1 MGIST
6 AMQTGVAGLSANSA
20 KVGKISENIANA
32 NTVGY
37 KRNFADLVTTQAG
50 GGNSAAGVRAVD
62 RMEVSR
68 GGTPITTNSLTDL
81 SIAGDGFFIVSKNP
95 NDPVEANY
103 FLSRAGSFT
112 PDENGNLKNSAGYF
126 LAGYPYQ
133 PDGNIGAIDRNG
145 FGDLNTVALGD
156 IELQAEPTTR
166 MAVTGNLPEQETGV
180 AAPGA
185 PFISS
190 KSIFNPLGGIE
201 RMQLSWQPTATANQW
216 TLTVSDGAG
225 VDYGSV
231 DVEFADSGPNAGAPS
246 AFTNDTNLATAPA
259 DFSFVAAT
267 GTATL
272 TLDNGTFGQQVFDMT
287 LGAPGTFDGVTQFN
301 GDFTPQKFD
310 IDGSG
315 VAGIARTEIDDNGD
329 VIGVFDNGVRR
340 SLFQIPVGRVINPDG
355 LIAEDGNVYRLSRE
369 AGEFQIF
376 DAGVG
381 DTGTVQANSLEGSN
395 VDIATE
401 LTDLIATQRAYS
413 SNAKIVTTADEML
426 AETMQIK
433 R

>member
-1 MGIST
+1 MSIST
-6 AMQTGVAGLSANSA
+6 AMLTGVAGLSANSA

-32 NTVGY
+32 NTIGY
-37 KRNFADLVTTQAG
+37 KREFADLVTTRSGGDDGAG
-50 GGNSAAGVRAVD
+50 AVRSVD
-62 RMEVSR
+62 RKEVSR
-68 GGTPITTNSLTDL
+68 GGTPITTNSPTDL
-81 SIAGDGFFIVSKNP
+81 SIAGDGFFVVSKNP

-103 FLSRAGSFT
+103 FLTRAGSFT

-133 PDGNIGAIDRNG
+133 PDGTIGAVDRNG
-145 FGDLNTVALGD
+145 FGGMNTVSIGD

-166 MAVTGNLPEQETGV
+166 MAVTGNLPEQETGL
-180 AAPGA
+180 ATPGA

-190 KSIFNPLGGIE
+190 KSIFNPLGGVE
-201 RMQLSWQPTATANQW
+201 RMQLSWQPTATANLW

-225 VDYGSV
+225 TDFGSV
-231 DVEFADSGPNAGAPS
+231 DVEFSDSGPGAGAPL
-246 AFTNDTNLATAPA
+246 AYTNVTNLAAAPA
-259 DFSFVAAT
+259 DFAFAPGT

-272 TLDNGTFGQQVFDMT
+272 TLDNGATPQSFDMT
-287 LGAPGTFDGVTQFN
+287 LGGPGTFDGITQFN

-310 IDGSG
+310 IDGSDG
-315 VAGIARTEIDDNGD
+315 AAIARTEIDDNGD

-340 SLFQIPVGRVINPDG
+340 SLFQIPVGRVVNPDG
-355 LIAEDGNVYRLSRE
+355 LMAEDGNVYRLARD

-376 DAGVG
+376 DAGTG
-381 DTGTVQANSLEGSN
+381 DTGTVQSNSLEGSN

-426 AETMQIK
+426 AETMQLK